1 MIHAV
6 KNQIHC
12 ITSDRV
18 TFLLFQLRDQI
29 CRVYQ
34 IVNDVSLL
42 FTLFRGE
49 KTHSAFQKT
58 FD

>member
-1 MIHAV
+1 MNTKTHLLEFSTVIHV
-6 KNQIHC
+6 VIERP
-12 ITSDRV
+12 RV
-18 TFLLFQLRDQI
+18 IRLRDLI

-49 KTHSAFQKT
+49 KTHSGFRT
-58 FD
+58 